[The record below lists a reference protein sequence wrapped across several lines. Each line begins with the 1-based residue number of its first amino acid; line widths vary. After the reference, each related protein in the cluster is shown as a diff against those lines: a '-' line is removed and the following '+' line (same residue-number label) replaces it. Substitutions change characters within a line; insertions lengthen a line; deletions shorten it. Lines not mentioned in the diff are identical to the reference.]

1 MPGPHHLSSFFP
13 SLTLCLF
20 VFALSADFS
29 LNLSPRHPQWARLL
43 TLLFNCAPWIIIF
56 VFCSACLF
64 RPFLFPYISHFLV
77 GTGKERKRVFLSPSI
92 ARAGPIWAYMGH
104 GEPIRPLDKLWAHT
118 GPLGPYRPIMRP
130 GSWPFV
136 GQIGPNGR
144 FQDQNELR
152 ISFLKIRNRTY
163 RVNGDASGWGY
174 RVNGYAKIRNVT
186 NFQNE
191 NS

>member
-1 MPGPHHLSSFFP
+1 MSLFLVFF
-13 SLTLCLF
+13 
-20 VFALSADFS
+20 SAF
-29 LNLSPRHPQWARLL
+29 
-43 TLLFNCAPWIIIF
+43 
-56 VFCSACLF
+56 LF

-77 GTGKERKRVFLSPSI
+77 GSGKERKRLFFSPGI

>member
-1 MPGPHHLSSFFP
+1 MH
-13 SLTLCLF
+13 
-20 VFALSADFS
+20 
-29 LNLSPRHPQWARLL
+29 
-43 TLLFNCAPWIIIF
+43 
-56 VFCSACLF
+56 
-64 RPFLFPYISHFLV
+64 
-77 GTGKERKRVFLSPSI
+77 
-92 ARAGPIWAYMGH
+92 
-104 GEPIRPLDKLWAHT
+104 
-118 GPLGPYRPIMRP
+118 P

-191 NS
+191 NSYCYEFWFSCVCCILYSFSLIPPSLFNLYIQRTRSPNVQTGFGRGLHYPSLSPKLRNGVFNFLCKDRYTKVWGM